1 MRSLAGHVDPA
12 YRAFLAPLV
21 PSVDA
26 RRIVGVR
33 TPELRRI
40 ARELVRRDDRDG
52 FLGTL
57 PHGLFEEMQVH
68 ALAIG
73 LERDYDAA
81 LARFDAFLPYVD
93 NWATCDQLPVRALAA
108 HPEETL
114 VWIGRW
120 LGSGRCY
127 PMRFAIR
134 VLMAHYLDERFEP
147 RFLDLVAAAHLVGE
161 TGKDVA
167 TGAPA
172 SAGVSGRA
180 RDDDAYYLDMMR
192 AWYFAEAVV
201 RQPAAAMS
209 YLEPSGSAVARCP
222 CRVADW
228 PRRVV
233 ERPRRTARRMDP
245 PQGHT
250 EGRREPPRAA
260 RREGAAAGVALSGC
274 GSSPCGLWPQVLLTL
289 AVSAGSLLPCQA
301 PASRR
306 PCEKR
311 EHGRDYAHEH
321 DARPVETFVATAEA
335 LAGPLPSRAH
345 FRPRPA
351 PTSPGRCPA
360 RTSAPAR

>member
-33 TPELRRI
+33 TPELRHI

-52 FLGTL
+52 FLGAL
-57 PHGLFEEMQVH
+57 PHGLFDEMQVH

-81 LARFDAFLPYVD
+81 LARYDAFLPYVD

-108 HPEETL
+108 RPEETL
-114 VWIGRW
+114 VWVGRW

-134 VLMAHYLDERFEP
+134 VLMAHYLDGRFEP

-172 SAGVSGRA
+172 SAGAPGRA

-201 RQPAAAMS
+201 RQPAAAMP
-209 YLEPSGSAVARCP
+209 YLEPSGSATSLGAPAALPTGPGASSNAPAVPLDEWTRRKAIQKA
-222 CRVADW
+222 VES
-228 PRRVV
+228 RRVPPDV
-233 ERPRRTARRMDP
+233 KARLRVW
-245 PQGHT
+245 
-250 EGRREPPRAA
+250 R
-260 RREGAAAGVALSGC
+260 
-274 GSSPCGLWPQVLLTL
+274 
-289 AVSAGSLLPCQA
+289 
-301 PASRR
+301 
-306 PCEKR
+306 
-311 EHGRDYAHEH
+311 
-321 DARPVETFVATAEA
+321 
-335 LAGPLPSRAH
+335 
-345 FRPRPA
+345 
-351 PTSPGRCPA
+351 
-360 RTSAPAR
+360 

>member
-52 FLGTL
+52 FLGAL

-81 LARFDAFLPYVD
+81 LARYDAFLPYVD

-108 HPEETL
+108 RPEETL
-114 VWIGRW
+114 VWVGRW

-172 SAGVSGRA
+172 SAGAPGRA

-209 YLEPSGSAVARCP
+209 YLEPGGFA
-222 CRVADW
+222 
-228 PRRVV
+228 
-233 ERPRRTARRMDP
+233 T
-245 PQGHT
+245 
-250 EGRREPPRAA
+250 
-260 RREGAAAGVALSGC
+260 
-274 GSSPCGLWPQVLLTL
+274 
-289 AVSAGSLLPCQA
+289 SLGA
-301 PASRR
+301 PA
-306 PCEKR
+306 
-311 EHGRDYAHEH
+311 
-321 DARPVETFVATAEA
+321 A
-335 LAGPLPSRAH
+335 LPTGPGAS
-345 FRPRPA
+345 
-351 PTSPGRCPA
+351 S
-360 RTSAPAR
+360 SAPAVPLDEWTRRKAIQKAVESRRVPPDVKARLRVWR